1 MQEKVLLA
9 GPLEQFVPKGLF
21 SVERINTGEVSEGL
35 YPVGCI
41 PFWSSGKA

>member
-35 YPVGCI
+35 YPVGCT